1 MQKSKQHFFIA
12 TTALLLSA
20 PFASATAAPVI
31 EITAALSQPTIVA
44 GSSLALANP
53 FSDTLPALDRAA
65 MKSAPSSTKAKRG
78 EEPANEP
85 SHWSMLLVGAG
96 VLLLPRKRR
105 VDNAVR

>member
-1 MQKSKQHFFIA
+1 MQKSKQYFFIA

-20 PFASATAAPVI
+20 PFASTKAAPVI
-31 EITAALSQPTIVA
+31 EITAALSQPAIVA
-44 GSSLALANP
+44 GSSLALAAP
-53 FSDTLPALDRAA
+53 FSDTSPALDHAA
-65 MKSAPSSTKAKRG
+65 MKSAPSSAKARHDA
-78 EEPANEP
+78 EPAAKP

>member
-1 MQKSKQHFFIA
+1 MQKSKQYFLIA
-12 TTALLLSA
+12 ATALLLSV

-44 GSSLALANP
+44 GSSLALASP
-53 FSDTLPALDRAA
+53 FSDTSPALDHSA
-65 MKSAPSSTKAKRG
+65 MKSAPSSAKVKPLD
-78 EEPANEP
+78 ESADQP
-85 SHWSMLLVGAG
+85 SHWSLLLVGAG